1 MSRFFTPSITVVY
14 IQTMFSFC
22 LGMPVASMGM
32 PGSMMVNKPRTGS
45 FGPPAPGHA
54 PAPQPAGFVLF
65 TLYLLMSVVL

>member
-1 MSRFFTPSITVVY
+1 
-14 IQTMFSFC
+14 MFSFY

-65 TLYLLMSVVL
+65 NLY